1 MTLGGSRVW
10 WLRIGPS
17 AIVTQQMLPNVHYL
31 IQSSHQPYEVGP
43 VIMLTLQMSNI
54 MQLLSFGVWT

>member
-1 MTLGGSRVW
+1 
-10 WLRIGPS
+10 
-17 AIVTQQMLPNVHYL
+17 MLPNVQYL